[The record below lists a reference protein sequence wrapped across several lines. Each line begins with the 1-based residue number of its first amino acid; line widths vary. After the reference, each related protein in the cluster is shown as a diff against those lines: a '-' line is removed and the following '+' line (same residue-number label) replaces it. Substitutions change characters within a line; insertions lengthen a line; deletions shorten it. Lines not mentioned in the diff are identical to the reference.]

1 MTEYNTEPHTAI
13 CTGQMGCGKTHPVL
27 QSSLEKNTINLLTL
41 QLFSPQ
47 HCEKILPIML
57 RSGSKTMIKFGLWI
71 LKAISIN
78 RLKKLSELLQFL
90 EVLFIIDDIIA
101 NKDLDKRSQSLLKLS
116 VSGRHRGYYLWILT
130 QSYKGIP
137 KKFEGTG

>member
-1 MTEYNTEPHTAI
+1 
-13 CTGQMGCGKTHPVL
+13 
-27 QSSLEKNTINLLTL
+27 
-41 QLFSPQ
+41 
-47 HCEKILPIML
+47 
-57 RSGSKTMIKFGLWI
+57 MIKFGLWI

-78 RLKKLSELLQFL
+78 RLKKLPELLQFL